1 MGRAVGIIEHR
12 QPDVGWRPLSGS
24 PLVIALAGD
33 ATITASAAAASAMS
47 SRLNAHTP
55 C

>member
-1 MGRAVGIIEHR
+1 MRRAVGIIEHR
-12 QPDVGWRPLSGS
+12 QPDIGVRPLSGS

-33 ATITASAAAASAMS
+33 ATTTASAAATSAMS